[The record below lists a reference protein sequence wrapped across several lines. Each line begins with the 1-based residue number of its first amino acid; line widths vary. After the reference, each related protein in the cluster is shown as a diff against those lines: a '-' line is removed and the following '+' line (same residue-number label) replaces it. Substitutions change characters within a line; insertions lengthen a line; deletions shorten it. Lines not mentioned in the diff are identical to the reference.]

1 MSFAAAA
8 VPLNHASGGPPT
20 GGSNDALYRELW
32 HACAGPLAT
41 LPCEGQRVYYFPQG
55 HMEQLEASMHQELE
69 QQMPSFNLPSKI
81 LCKVVNVQR
90 RAEPE
95 TDEVYAQIT
104 LLPEPDFL
112 SFMSVCVNFTSKA
125 RLPAQIPPSQSL
137 KSAPFIHSDMSR
149 QPPWQEL
156 VATDLHGNEWNFRHI
171 FRGENEELRVGV
183 RRHMRQQT
191 NMPSSVI
198 SSHSMHLGV
207 LAIASHAI
215 ATGTLFSI
223 FYKPRTSRSE
233 FIVSVNKYLEAK
245 KHKLSVGMG
254 FKMTFEGEEVPEQ
267 RFSGTIVGVGDCKS
281 SVWPDSEWRSLKVQW
296 DEPSSILRPDRVSSW
311 ELEPLVATTTTTN
324 AQPAQR
330 NKRSRPPVL
339 PSPAAWDEPSSILR
353 PDRVSSWEL
362 EPLVATTTTTNAQ
375 TAQRNKRSRPPVS
388 PSPAA
393 DISVLAF
400 SYCDSPQ
407 GRDLYPS
414 RKFSTATKGNHFG
427 FSGNNSLAAV
437 SSNPMYWPNRA
448 ENLTESFAPVVNKE
462 SSEKRQGNGNTCRQF
477 GIPHIDNSNV
487 EEASPA
493 FTMSGAMGDDRAIP
507 CLDADS
513 DQHSEPSNI
522 NRSDVPSVSCDAEK
536 SCPRSP
542 QESQSRQIRSCT
554 KASSLSME
562 PVYNVSSNGKFR
574 RRIMSWQKG
583 ELLGSGSFGSVY
595 EGLTDDGFFFAVKE
609 VSLQDQGAQGK
620 QSILQLEQEISLLS
634 QFEQDNI
641 VQYLGTDKATTMND
655 LKSCKGTPFWMA
667 PEVVNSKNDGYGLTA
682 DIWSL
687 GCTVLEMLTR
697 RPPYSHLEGVQALF
711 RIGKGELPS
720 VPSSLSRDARD
731 FILKCLQVN
740 PNDRPTVTELMEHP
754 FVKRPL
760 QTPRSFHKLADLDDR
775 LKLQEQV
782 TVSPVVL
789 KAVLHFT
796 ESPSLRSNE
805 DVPSS
810 EYIVTVAATDARIF
824 QEPVDDVGS
833 TVNGL
838 EGLEEAFAP
847 ICSFDSDSSFGLR
860 CYNFNYFVFELD
872 KYL

>member
-8 VPLNHASGGPPT
+8 APLNHASG
-20 GGSNDALYRELW
+20 GGSNDALYRKLW
-32 HACAGPLAT
+32 HACAGHLAT
-41 LPCEGQRVYYFPQG
+41 LPCEGERVYYFPQG
-55 HMEQLEASMHQELE
+55 HMEQLEALMHQELE

-104 LLPEPDFL
+104 LLPEPDQSEVTSPDPSL
-112 SFMSVCVNFTSKA
+112 PEPEKCTVHSFCKTLTASDTSAHCVFA
-125 RLPAQIPPSQSL
+125 VLRRHADDCLPPL
-137 KSAPFIHSDMSR
+137 DMSQ
-149 QPPWQEL
+149 QPPRQEL
-156 VATDLHGNEWNFRHI
+156 VATDLHGKKWRFLHISQGQPRHHLLTTGWSEFVSSKKLVAGDAFI
-171 FRGENEELRVGV
+171 FLRGENEELRVGV

-191 NMPSSVI
+191 NMPSSVT
-198 SSHSMHLGV
+198 SSHSMYLGV

-223 FYKPRTSRSE
+223 LYKPRTSRSE

-245 KHKLSVGMG
+245 KHKLSVGMR
-254 FKMTFEGEEVPEQ
+254 FKMTFEDEEVPEQ

-296 DEPSSILRPDRVSSW
+296 DEPSSILRPERVSSW

-330 NKRSRPPVL
+330 NKRSRPSVL
-339 PSPAAWDEPSSILR
+339 
-353 PDRVSSWEL
+353 
-362 EPLVATTTTTNAQ
+362 
-375 TAQRNKRSRPPVS
+375 

-407 GRDLYPS
+407 GRDLCPS
-414 RKFSTATKGNHFG
+414 PKFSTATKGNHFG

-437 SSNPMYWPNRA
+437 SSNSMYWPNRA
-448 ENLTESFAPVVNKE
+448 ENVTESFTPVVNKE
-462 SSEKRQGNGNTCRQF
+462 SSEKRQGNGNTCRLF
-477 GIPHIDNSNV
+477 GIPHVDNSNV

-522 NRSDVPSVSCDAEK
+522 NRSDVPS
-536 SCPRSP
+536 
-542 QESQSRQIRSCT
+542 
-554 KASSLSME
+554 ASSLSME
-562 PVYNVSSNGKFR
+562 PVYNVSPNGKFR

-609 VSLQDQGAQGK
+609 VSLQDQGAQAK

-641 VQYLGTDKATTMND
+641 VQYLGTDKDENRLYIFLELVTKGSLANLYQKYHLSDSQVSSYTRQILNGLAYLHERNVVHRDIKCANILVDASGSVKLADFGLAKATTMND

-711 RIGKGELPS
+711 RIGRGELPS
-720 VPSSLSRDARD
+720 VSSSLSRDARD

-760 QTPRSFHKLADLDDR
+760 QTS
-775 LKLQEQV
+775 
-782 TVSPVVL
+782 
-789 KAVLHFT
+789 
-796 ESPSLRSNE
+796 
-805 DVPSS
+805 
-810 EYIVTVAATDARIF
+810 
-824 QEPVDDVGS
+824 
-833 TVNGL
+833 
-838 EGLEEAFAP
+838 
-847 ICSFDSDSSFGLR
+847 R
-860 CYNFNYFVFELD
+860 CGQANC
-872 KYL
+872 

>member
-760 QTPRSFHKLADLDDR
+760 QTPRCGQA
-775 LKLQEQV
+775 
-782 TVSPVVL
+782 
-789 KAVLHFT
+789 
-796 ESPSLRSNE
+796 N
-805 DVPSS
+805 
-810 EYIVTVAATDARIF
+810 
-824 QEPVDDVGS
+824 
-833 TVNGL
+833 
-838 EGLEEAFAP
+838 
-847 ICSFDSDSSFGLR
+847 C
-860 CYNFNYFVFELD
+860 
-872 KYL
+872 